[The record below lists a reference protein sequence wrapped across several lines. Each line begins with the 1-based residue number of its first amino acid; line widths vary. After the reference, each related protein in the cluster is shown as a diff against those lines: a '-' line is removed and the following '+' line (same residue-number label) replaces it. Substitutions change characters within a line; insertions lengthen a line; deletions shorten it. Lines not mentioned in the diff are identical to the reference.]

1 MKPLYFFC
9 LLSLMFSNCK
19 TEIVKQKE
27 YLYVGTFQDRG
38 SQGIYVYEFDRDSVK
53 FSLKQTLPE
62 IVRPGFLEIYPD
74 GRYLYSINRVR
85 NAEGIQKEM
94 VSSFAINS
102 EDGILSLINQV
113 PAHGTGACHVNIDKA
128 GKYLYI
134 SFYDSGSLT
143 VFAINPD
150 GSIGDT
156 IQTIKYEGSSVNER
170 RQDKAHVHSVLFSP
184 DNAFVYIAD
193 LGTDKV
199 MICSIDH
206 TTGKLLP
213 ASPPSVSVIPGSG
226 PRHMTF
232 HPEKPYVYLAEE
244 LSSSTSLFYQDQVT
258 GNLTSMQTISTLP
271 EDFTDQNTNAD
282 IHIDP
287 SGKFL
292 FVSNRGHNSLATYSI
307 NKENGE
313 LRIVDYPSTMG
324 EHPRNF
330 LIEPKGE
337 FILVAN
343 RDTDNVAVFRLDKAT
358 GLLEYT
364 GISLDIPVPVCL
376 KWLKI

>member
-1 MKPLYFFC
+1 MKSLYYFC
-9 LLSLMFSNCK
+9 LLTLMFSNCK
-19 TEIVKQKE
+19 PEIVKQKE

-53 FSLKQTLPE
+53 FTAKQTLPE
-62 IVRPGFLEIYPD
+62 MVRPGFLEIHP
-74 GRYLYSINRVR
+74 GGKYLYSINRVR
-85 NAEGIQKEM
+85 DAEGSQKEM

-113 PAHGTGACHVNIDKA
+113 PAHGTGACHVNLDKT

-134 SFYDSGSLT
+134 SFYRSGSLT

-156 IQTIKYEGSSVNER
+156 IQTMKYEGSSANEK
-170 RQDKAHVHSVLFSP
+170 RQDGSHVHSVLVSP
-184 DNAFVYIAD
+184 DNAYVYVAD

-206 TTGKLLP
+206 SSGKLEP
-213 ASPPSVSVIPGSG
+213 ASSSSASVIPGSG

-244 LSSSTSLFYQDQVT
+244 LSSTTSLFYQDTLT
-258 GNLTSMQTISTLP
+258 GNLTPRQTISTLP
-271 EDFTDQNTNAD
+271 GDFTDQNTNAD

-287 SGKFL
+287 EGKFL

-307 NKENGE
+307 NKENGM
-313 LRIVDYPSTMG
+313 LSIVDYPSTHG

-330 LIEPKGE
+330 LIEPEGE

-343 RDTDNVAVFRLDKAT
+343 RDTDNVVVFRLDKT
-358 GLLEYT
+358 SGLLEYT
-364 GISLDIPVPVCL
+364 GISLNIPAPVCL
-376 KWLKI
+376 KWLKM